1 MSKRRNVNGQMRKE
15 EYEALQDDD
24 ESGGLQEGFQTASV
38 DVLKKRRIVRV
49 SK

>member
-15 EYEALQDDD
+15 EYEALENED
-24 ESGGLQEGFQTASV
+24 EGGLQEGFQTASA
-38 DVLKKRRIVRV
+38 DVLKTRRIIRV